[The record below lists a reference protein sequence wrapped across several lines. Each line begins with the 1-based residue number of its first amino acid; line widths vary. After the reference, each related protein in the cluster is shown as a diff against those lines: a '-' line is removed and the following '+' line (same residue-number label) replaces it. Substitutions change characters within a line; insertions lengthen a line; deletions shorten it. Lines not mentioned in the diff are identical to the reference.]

1 MSNLTIKKIDWQFD
15 GIDFYF
21 NPKQRNFSAFN
32 NMISFMAPG
41 MERYFCKAMK
51 DAEEHI
57 TDPRVLDECKD
68 FNRQEMEHSKAHVKH
83 CKALIAKYP
92 GLQEALDASFEL
104 YDEHYKAHD
113 LKYHLSYMGGLESA
127 FTPLFGTIINHRDQL
142 FGGSDPRVSSLFL
155 WHYCEEI
162 EHRSSAITVYNHV
175 IGDNRYRM
183 RNVKPMGA
191 HGRMISETLMEIFSR
206 AVPEWDTPDA
216 HLKWADTLPK
226 WTRRMMGL
234 KILASQLPYYPHQAQ
249 PLPKYFAEWN
259 RRYEAGEDMRVTYP
273 ETPLATAA

>member
-1 MSNLTIKKIDWQFD
+1 
-15 GIDFYF
+15 
-21 NPKQRNFSAFN
+21 
-32 NMISFMAPG
+32 
-41 MERYFCKAMK
+41 
-51 DAEEHI
+51 
-57 TDPRVLDECKD
+57 
-68 FNRQEMEHSKAHVKH
+68 
-83 CKALIAKYP
+83 
-92 GLQEALDASFEL
+92 
-104 YDEHYKAHD
+104 
-113 LKYHLSYMGGLESA
+113 
-127 FTPLFGTIINHRDQL
+127 
-142 FGGSDPRVSSLFL
+142 
-155 WHYCEEI
+155 
-162 EHRSSAITVYNHV
+162 
-175 IGDNRYRM
+175 M